1 MQYTNEAYKRERP
14 RAFVTASR
22 CPREQTFFTLI
33 FLFPSSFSKLLLYN
47 KLGESQQPLEE
58 EEKKR
63 VLETLGK
70 RRRTAT
76 QVLTRVTDFDRKWI

>member
-1 MQYTNEAYKRERP
+1 
-14 RAFVTASR
+14 
-22 CPREQTFFTLI
+22 
-33 FLFPSSFSKLLLYN
+33 LLLYN